1 MSVPSVEGVVVAVV
15 LDDVTDALVGVID
28 ELARLDPLR
37 LADGETIEAL
47 HRQLERLGAVT
58 TRAVAGFDA
67 GRSWEDDG
75 ARTASSW
82 VSWRCHVPLASARRR
97 VQLGRALRHMPAVD
111 AAWLAGDIG
120 IAHVGVLASA
130 RTPATAEYF
139 ERDEAM
145 LVGQAGDLRYHHF
158 VRTLAYWCQRADPDG
173 TEKSAQ
179 ARHEERSLRLSAT
192 FGGSWALNGLFDP
205 INGTIVAD
213 VLNKLEDELF
223 EADWA
228 EARERVGDGVRVS
241 DLARTPTQR
250 GADAMVEMARRAMA
264 TPAGSRLPEPLFTV
278 LVGYET
284 FAGRICELA
293 KGTVVAPGALV
304 GWLERAWVERVVF
317 DGPSRVSDVG
327 ARQRLFTGATR
338 RGVEV
343 RDRECFHESCAAP
356 APDCEI
362 DHVVPW
368 SEGGPTTQANG
379 RVACGFHNR
388 ERHKPRPPPAAPA

>member
-1 MSVPSVEGVVVAVV
+1 MAVV
-15 LDDVTDALVGVID
+15 IDVPVVDVTGALVGVID

-67 GRSWEDDG
+67 GRSWEDSG
-75 ARTASSW
+75 ARTASAW
-82 VSWRCHVPLASARRR
+82 VSWRCHIPLASARRR
-97 VQLGRALRHMPAVD
+97 VQLGRALRHMPSVE
-111 AAWLAGDIG
+111 AAWVAGDIG
-120 IAHVGVLASA
+120 EAHVGLLADA
-130 RTPATAEYF
+130 RTPATADYF

-158 VRTLAYWCQRADPDG
+158 VRSLAYWCQRADPDG
-173 TEKSAQ
+173 TEKSAKAQ
-179 ARHEERSLRLSAT
+179 HEDRSLRLSAT
-192 FGGSWALNGLFDP
+192 FGGSWVLNGLFDP
-205 INGTIVAD
+205 INGSIIAD
-213 VLNKLEDELF
+213 VLKKLEDELF

-228 EARERVGDGVRVS
+228 QAKARVGEGVRVS
-241 DLARTPTQR
+241 DLDRTPAQR
-250 GADAMVEMARRAMA
+250 RADALVEMARRAAAM
-264 TPAGSRLPEPLFTV
+264 PAGSRLPEPLFSV

-293 KGTVVAPGALV
+293 NATVVAPGALV
-304 GWLERAWVERVVF
+304 GWLDRAWVERVVF
-317 DGPSRVSDVG
+317 DGPSRVTDVG

-343 RDRECFHESCAAP
+343 RDQQCFHQSCEAP
-356 APDCEI
+356 AEDCEI

-388 ERHKPRPPPAAPA
+388 ERHKPRPPPAPPA

>member
-1 MSVPSVEGVVVAVV
+1 MASVVDVVGV
-15 LDDVTDALVGVID
+15 DVTGALVGVID
-28 ELARLDPLR
+28 DLARLDPLA

-67 GRSWEDDG
+67 GRSWEDSG
-75 ARTASSW
+75 ARTASAW

-97 VQLGRALRHMPAVD
+97 VQLGRALRHMPAVE
-111 AAWLAGDIG
+111 AAWVAGDIG
-120 IAHVGVLASA
+120 VAQVGLLAGA
-130 RTPATAEYF
+130 RTPATADYF

-145 LVGQAGDLRYHHF
+145 LVGQAGNLRYHHF
-158 VRTLAYWCQRADPDG
+158 VRALAYWCQRADPDG
-173 TEKSAQ
+173 TEKSAAAQ
-179 ARHEERSLRLSAT
+179 HEERSLRLSAT
-192 FGGSWALNGLFDP
+192 FGGSWVLNGLFDP
-205 INGTIVAD
+205 INGSIVAE
-213 VLNKLEDELF
+213 VLKKIEDELF

-228 EARERVGDGVRVS
+228 NARERVGDGVRAS

-250 GADAMVEMARRAMA
+250 RADAMVEMARRAMA
-264 TPAGSRLPEPLFTV
+264 MPAGSRLPEPLFTV

-293 KGTVVAPGALV
+293 KATVVAPGSLV
-304 GWLERAWVERVVF
+304 RWLDRAWVERVVF
-317 DGPSRVSDVG
+317 DGPSRVTDVG
-327 ARQRLFTGATR
+327 VRQRLFTGATR
-338 RGVEV
+338 RAVEL
-343 RDRECFHESCAAP
+343 RDRQCFHDSCEAP
-356 APDCEI
+356 AQDCEI